1 MAAFWPNKNEIAAH
15 RAQCARQGTAR
26 AALAYAERTL
36 GIERLLPR
44 PELRTHAGR
53 VFLERYGERIERTAS
68 GRLALRR
75 MFDEHLKRVEW
86 DTAGFPVR
94 LYPFLSAAA
103 PTDERPIV
111 IDPRLA
117 FGRPVV
123 LGKGISTSAI
133 AGRIDAGESLDD
145 VAADYELGRSEI
157 EQAIV
162 YERAA

>member
-1 MAAFWPNKNEIAAH
+1 
-15 RAQCARQGTAR
+15 
-26 AALAYAERTL
+26 
-36 GIERLLPR
+36 
-44 PELRTHAGR
+44 
-53 VFLERYGERIERTAS
+53 
-68 GRLALRR
+68 
-75 MFDEHLKRVEW
+75 MFDEHLKRVAC

-123 LGKGISTSAI
+123 LGKGISTPAI

-145 VAADYELGRSEI
+145 VATDYELGRSEI
-157 EQAIV
+157 AQAIF